1 MLKPKFNVSK
11 PININSLQYP
21 PTSGGANTSHT
32 HEKKRPGERVPE
44 IAYNILRPVVALIP
58 RIHVKKHIS
67 MEKRGLRREFRLQGP
82 EERVPV

>member
-32 HEKKRPGERVPE
+32 HEKRGLGIRIPE
-44 IAYNILRPVVALIP
+44 IAYNILRPVVALVP
-58 RIHVKKHIS
+58 RIHMKKAYLYG
-67 MEKRGLRREFRLQGP
+67 KKWA
-82 EERVPV
+82 